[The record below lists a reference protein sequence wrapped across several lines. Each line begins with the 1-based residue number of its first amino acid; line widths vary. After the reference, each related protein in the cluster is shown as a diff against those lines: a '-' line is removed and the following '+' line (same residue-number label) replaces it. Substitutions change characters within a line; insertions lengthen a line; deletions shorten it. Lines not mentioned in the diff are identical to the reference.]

1 MVDKL
6 LKNHYL
12 RFYKNKKLTEEHGH
26 LVHTV
31 DAIHKT
37 DSRQLLQVSLI
48 YNWDSVGNPSIKIPY
63 YIDAE
68 TLEEICKA
76 IQKKEPPKD
85 DIND

>member
-1 MVDKL
+1 MVDKV

-12 RFYKNKKLTEEHGH
+12 RFYKNKKLTKEHGH

-37 DSRQLLQVSLI
+37 DEKQQLRIALI
-48 YNWDSVGNPSIKIPY
+48 YNWDKSSNPSIKIPY